1 VLSRTSRII
10 ATLVL
15 LISVVCPLIEM
26 FDYWDHTAQTGSDTE
41 YIFVVIALCVGV
53 MFTFARFVLGL
64 TSFLSYAVGVISNF
78 GATQTLFLRGR
89 GSFFTILIPFSPPVL
104 ALRI

>member
-1 VLSRTSRII
+1 MSQTSRII
-10 ATLVL
+10 AALVL

-41 YIFVVIALCVGV
+41 YIFVIIALCVGV
-53 MFTFARFVLGL
+53 TFTFARFVLGL
-64 TSFLSYAVGVISNF
+64 TSSLSYAAEDISNF